1 MVTTAGWLQGFRHCN
16 RFLAPNSVKMG
27 TMATQSPFSILEG
40 FFQKLPLPNL
50 QAPSWA
56 INEVQRRV
64 VLLLNHVL
72 MQEREAM
79 NRLAHQ
85 RGQTML
91 VQWRMFNFKLTATP
105 AGLLDLAEPSAV
117 PDLVMT
123 VTEESPLSLAQ
134 AALRGDKPEVHIE
147 GNVQL
152 AAEVNWLV
160 EHVRWDLEE
169 DLARVVGDVPAHTLS
184 QIAQSFN
191 GGLRQFL
198 AKAASFVPGKAAQ

>member
-1 MVTTAGWLQGFRHCN
+1 MAKVAGWLQGFRHCN
-16 RFLAPNSVKMG
+16 KFVPSNSVKMG

-56 INEVQRRV
+56 VNELQRRL

-79 NRLAHQ
+79 TRLAHQ
-85 RGQTML
+85 QGQTML
-91 VQWRMFNFKLTATP
+91 VQWRTFNFKLVATP
-105 AGLLDLAEPSAV
+105 AGLLDLATPDAT

-123 VTEESPLSLAQ
+123 VTDVSPLAIAQ
-134 AALRGDKPEVHIE
+134 AALRGDKPAVHIE

-169 DLARVVGDVPAHTLS
+169 DLARVMGDVPARTLS
-184 QIAQSFN
+184 QIAQSITGN
-191 GGLRQFL
+191 LRQFI
-198 AKAASFVPGKAAQ
+198 AKAASFVPGKSAK

>member
-1 MVTTAGWLQGFRHCN
+1 
-16 RFLAPNSVKMG
+16 
-27 TMATQSPFSILEG
+27 MATQSPFSILED
-40 FFQKLPLPNL
+40 FLQKLPLPNL

-56 INEVQRRV
+56 VIELQRRV

-79 NRLAHQ
+79 TRLAHQ
-85 RGQTML
+85 QGQTML
-91 VQWRMFNFKLTATP
+91 VQWRKFNFKLVATP
-105 AGLLDLAEPSAV
+105 AGLLDLAGPDAT

-123 VTEESPLSLAQ
+123 VTEESPLSIAQ
-134 AALRGDKPEVHIE
+134 TALRGDKPAVHIE

-169 DLARVVGDVPAHTLS
+169 DLARVMGDVPAHTLS
-184 QIAQSFN
+184 QIAQSVT
-191 GGLRQFL
+191 GSLRQFI
-198 AKAASFVPGKAAQ
+198 AKAASFVPGKSAK